1 MPVTLAHARNL
12 TQDKLAR
19 IVIDEFRKS
28 SQFMDTLVFDDNVSI
43 GGGSTLKY
51 VYNRVTT
58 YGSAAFREINT
69 EYVPQEAVI
78 TPYTVELK
86 PFGGAFEIDRVIQ
99 RDVRGVTNQ
108 LELQLNQK
116 IQAAVALY
124 CDTFING
131 DTDVDDKAFDGLDKA
146 LADSSTEFSTETA
159 IDLSDS
165 KAIDDNYK
173 VFLDNLNFMLSLLD
187 GDPSNLLV
195 NKRMKA
201 VMDNIAFR
209 SKQFTSEDTDAFGR
223 RVLKYAGIP
232 IQVMGDKPGSSNPIV
247 PIDSTDGTTSIYAC
261 RVGLDGVHGIT
272 PDGSNMITTYLP
284 NFESAGAVKKGEVEM
299 VSAMALKATR
309 AAGVLRNI
317 KLTNGS
323 GISA

>member
-28 SQFMDTLVFDDNVSI
+28 SQFMDALVFDDNVSI

-58 YGSAAFREINT
+58 YGSAAFRAINT
-69 EYVPQEAVI
+69 EYEPQEAVT

-131 DTDVDDKAFDGLDKA
+131 DAAVDEKAFDGLDKA
-146 LADSSTEFSTETA
+146 LANSSTELIVENA

-165 KAIDDNYK
+165 AAIDTNYK

-187 GDPSNLLV
+187 GDPNALLV

-201 VMDNIAFR
+201 VIDNIAFR

-232 IQVMGDKPGSSNPIV
+232 IHVMGDKPGSSNPII
-247 PIDSTDGTTSIYAC
+247 PIDSDGATGIYAC
-261 RVGLDGVHGIT
+261 RFGLDGVHGIT
-272 PDGSNMITTYLP
+272 PDGSNMVTTYLP
-284 NFESAGAVKKGEVEM
+284 DFSSPGAVKKGEVEM

-317 KLTNGS
+317 KLTNGN